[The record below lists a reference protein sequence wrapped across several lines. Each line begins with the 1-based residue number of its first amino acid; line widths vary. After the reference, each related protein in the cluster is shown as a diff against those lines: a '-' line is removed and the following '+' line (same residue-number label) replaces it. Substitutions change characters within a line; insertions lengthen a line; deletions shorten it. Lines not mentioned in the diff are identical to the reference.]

1 MSSYSNSPAGSVVP
15 ETSRVRTSRRSLV
28 CGCNGA
34 RHHHQHVCL
43 LDLMWRCKIC
53 VCWTLKWRTV
63 NQKKEPVL
71 FKLLSYGFATE
82 NKHKKRLSLRQQWT
96 ELQQNHPQ
104 KKKKKRKESYCSS
117 TDKQLTAQF
126 SPPQLFFSF
135 KDPSRV
141 CNSLSIVMQLW
152 WRVTL
157 LRACRRATYTTADW
171 Q

>member
-1 MSSYSNSPAGSVVP
+1 MSSSSNSPAGSVVP

-34 RHHHQHVCL
+34 HHHHQHVCL

-126 SPPQLFFSF
+126 SPPQLFFYLKIPLLF
-135 KDPSRV
+135 VIPSASS
-141 CNSLSIVMQLW
+141 CNF
-152 WRVTL
+152 
-157 LRACRRATYTTADW
+157 DEE
-171 Q
+171 

>member
-1 MSSYSNSPAGSVVP
+1 MSSSSNSPAGSVVP
-15 ETSRVRTSRRSLV
+15 ETSRVRTSSQALV

-34 RHHHQHVCL
+34 HHHHQHVCL

-71 FKLLSYGFATE
+71 FKLLSYGSATE
-82 NKHKKRLSLRQQWT
+82 NKHKKRLSLRQRWT

-104 KKKKKRKESYCSS
+104 KKKKQESYCSS

-126 SPPQLFFSF
+126 SPPQLFFYF
-135 KDPSRV
+135 KIPLVFVIPSASS
-141 CNSLSIVMQLW
+141 CNF
-152 WRVTL
+152 
-157 LRACRRATYTTADW
+157 DEE
-171 Q
+171 

>member
-1 MSSYSNSPAGSVVP
+1 MSSSSNSPAGSVVP
-15 ETSRVRTSRRSLV
+15 ETSRVRTSRQALV

-34 RHHHQHVCL
+34 RHHHQHICL

-82 NKHKKRLSLRQQWT
+82 NKHKKRLSLRQRWT

-126 SPPQLFFSF
+126 SPPQLFFYF
-135 KDPSRV
+135 KIPLVFVIPSASS
-141 CNSLSIVMQLW
+141 CNF
-152 WRVTL
+152 
-157 LRACRRATYTTADW
+157 DEE
-171 Q
+171 

>member
-1 MSSYSNSPAGSVVP
+1 MSSSSNSPAGSVVP

-34 RHHHQHVCL
+34 HHHHQHVCL

-82 NKHKKRLSLRQQWT
+82 NKHKKRLSLRQRWT

-126 SPPQLFFSF
+126 SPPQLFFYLKIPLVF
-135 KDPSRV
+135 VIPSASS
-141 CNSLSIVMQLW
+141 CNF
-152 WRVTL
+152 
-157 LRACRRATYTTADW
+157 DEE
-171 Q
+171 

>member
-1 MSSYSNSPAGSVVP
+1 MSSSSNSPAGSVVP

-43 LDLMWRCKIC
+43 LDLMWRWKIC

-82 NKHKKRLSLRQQWT
+82 NKHKKRLSLRQRWT

-126 SPPQLFFSF
+126 SPPQLFFYLKIPLVF
-135 KDPSRV
+135 VIPSASS
-141 CNSLSIVMQLW
+141 CNF
-152 WRVTL
+152 
-157 LRACRRATYTTADW
+157 DEE
-171 Q
+171 